1 MTPCRSAMTSTG
13 SMYGLWGKDGTQTK
27 IQCLVVGL
35 LSMIQLSQILK
46 GGRCEGVVHMKTR
59 VEGWCVWALNTFL
72 GFYII
77 HKRSAKRGLCI
88 KTPTRKQLP
97 SLRRTLKDQ

>member
-1 MTPCRSAMTSTG
+1 MTSTG

-46 GGRCEGVVHMKTR
+46 GGRCEGVVHMKTG
-59 VEGWCVWALNTFL
+59 VEG
-72 GFYII
+72 
-77 HKRSAKRGLCI
+77 
-88 KTPTRKQLP
+88 
-97 SLRRTLKDQ
+97 